1 MGTPYSLASATFDDY
16 LAISSEDS
24 AAFKFDVSQDGT
36 KIYVFGQNNDKI
48 FRYSMTAWDISSAS
62 FDTGQELSTASTD
75 TDTTGVVISADGTM
89 LLTLGNTSTESVY
102 RYAMSSAYDL
112 TTASPDGHVFDIT
125 GFSASP
131 NDLNF
136 SQSGRR
142 MHIVEDTNDV
152 VNMWYTGHI
161 VAPEDA

>member
-1 MGTPYSLASATFDDY
+1 
-16 LAISSEDS
+16 
-24 AAFKFDVSQDGT
+24 
-36 KIYVFGQNNDKI
+36 
-48 FRYSMTAWDISSAS
+48 
-62 FDTGQELSTASTD
+62 
-75 TDTTGVVISADGTM
+75 M